1 MTQMRGLTNFISD
14 IRRCQNK
21 KDEKNRVLKELSNIR
36 GKFAKGPKLD
46 SYSRRKYTW
55 KLLYIYIL
63 GYDIDIGHVE
73 AMHLISAKTYTEK
86 KTGYTVCSVM
96 FNEKDELMTMIT
108 QSVKHDLNKESL
120 EPVQCLALSMVANVG
135 GRTMSDALW
144 KDVCNL
150 LTSGTSRSTVR
161 KKASLCMLKLFRK
174 APENIEIEAVAAK
187 VIAMVGD
194 ELGVATCAVQ
204 LLIGIVGHY
213 YIRPPIPAI
222 LFEAVPKCIKLLQKL
237 VSRGGARGQEEYY
250 YYGTLCP
257 WLQIKCL
264 RLLQFFPAP
273 KDMNDYKRLEESLRR
288 ILEQDKKGD
297 RKKNKS
303 NAKHAVL
310 FESINL
316 IIHYAQNEEL
326 MNRELLMKSAS
337 LLGRFV
343 ALKEASIRYMGL
355 DTMARLAKVDGTLDK
370 IKEQLTTIQYS
381 LHKDLDISIRKRA
394 LDMLYVMCDE
404 TNAPKI
410 IQELLVFMRSAD
422 YNIREEL
429 VLKIA
434 ILAEKFATDLR
445 WYIDII
451 LKLITVAGNY
461 VSEDIWYR
469 VIQIVTNTENLQKY
483 AALTMFKA
491 LKSDTIHENG
501 IKVAGYILGE
511 FSDRIITEK
520 TTGAD
525 IFKAMH
531 RHFSTSSMP
540 TQAILLSSYAKLAN
554 ASPEHR
560 HKIASILASYR
571 EHADIEIQQ
580 RACEYTALAESKD
593 QELMETV
600 FDFMPP
606 FENDSA
612 KLIKKVE
619 DAEIKR
625 TGVGANEG
633 EAKDED
639 EDEEEDDEEEAS
651 EEEEDDDEDEE
662 VEFRNQTAEEF
673 KTIMTASSGYLL
685 KHEVLQIGV
694 KMMAG
699 VSHDMKMKIFYGNK
713 SSSDLED
720 LKAIVTTNP
729 AWTIKL
735 SPSEGFTVP
744 GKKQESQFL
753 LATAHRPFSKPPVMG
768 LQFTFNGEVQRVK
781 IKLPIF
787 TTQFIT
793 SNDEMSGSDYL
804 NKWKSLE
811 KEAKTIVNCD
821 PIDDM
826 ETFKKGIVKSLHC
839 SEVDMT
845 GIVSN
850 PQNIL
855 CLCGMFEASRA
866 GSGESIKLPFL
877 ARFQLKSE
885 MFQVSVRSSVG
896 AMNQD
901 IIDCVK
907 MMYSA

>member
-1 MTQMRGLTNFISD
+1 
-14 IRRCQNK
+14 
-21 KDEKNRVLKELSNIR
+21 
-36 GKFAKGPKLD
+36 
-46 SYSRRKYTW
+46 
-55 KLLYIYIL
+55 
-63 GYDIDIGHVE
+63 
-73 AMHLISAKTYTEK
+73 
-86 KTGYTVCSVM
+86 
-96 FNEKDELMTMIT
+96 
-108 QSVKHDLNKESL
+108 
-120 EPVQCLALSMVANVG
+120 
-135 GRTMSDALW
+135 
-144 KDVCNL
+144 
-150 LTSGTSRSTVR
+150 
-161 KKASLCMLKLFRK
+161 
-174 APENIEIEAVAAK
+174 
-187 VIAMVGD
+187 
-194 ELGVATCAVQ
+194 
-204 LLIGIVGHY
+204 
-213 YIRPPIPAI
+213 
-222 LFEAVPKCIKLLQKL
+222 
-237 VSRGGARGQEEYY
+237 
-250 YYGTLCP
+250 
-257 WLQIKCL
+257 
-264 RLLQFFPAP
+264 
-273 KDMNDYKRLEESLRR
+273 MNDYKRLEESLRR

-560 HKIASILASYR
+560 HK
-571 EHADIEIQQ
+571 
-580 RACEYTALAESKD
+580 
-593 QELMETV
+593 
-600 FDFMPP
+600 
-606 FENDSA
+606 
-612 KLIKKVE
+612 
-619 DAEIKR
+619 
-625 TGVGANEG
+625 
-633 EAKDED
+633 
-639 EDEEEDDEEEAS
+639 
-651 EEEEDDDEDEE
+651 
-662 VEFRNQTAEEF
+662 
-673 KTIMTASSGYLL
+673 YL
-685 KHEVLQIGV
+685 
-694 KMMAG
+694 
-699 VSHDMKMKIFYGNK
+699 
-713 SSSDLED
+713 
-720 LKAIVTTNP
+720 
-729 AWTIKL
+729 
-735 SPSEGFTVP
+735 
-744 GKKQESQFL
+744 
-753 LATAHRPFSKPPVMG
+753 RPM
-768 LQFTFNGEVQRVK
+768 
-781 IKLPIF
+781 I
-787 TTQFIT
+787 
-793 SNDEMSGSDYL
+793 
-804 NKWKSLE
+804 
-811 KEAKTIVNCD
+811 
-821 PIDDM
+821 
-826 ETFKKGIVKSLHC
+826 
-839 SEVDMT
+839 
-845 GIVSN
+845 
-850 PQNIL
+850 
-855 CLCGMFEASRA
+855 
-866 GSGESIKLPFL
+866 
-877 ARFQLKSE
+877 
-885 MFQVSVRSSVG
+885 
-896 AMNQD
+896 
-901 IIDCVK
+901 
-907 MMYSA
+907 